1 MEISMVREWLANWA
15 PGIQVAVAAVIAFS
29 SIFVYMYAGH
39 FAQAKQNERLA
50 QCEWSPALEIE
61 LLRDSSPKGGRNMGF
76 SRSDPGCR

>member
-15 PGIQVAVAAVIAFS
+15 PGIHVVAAAVIAFS
-29 SIFVYMYAGH
+29 SNMYAGH

-50 QCEWSPALEIE
+50 QREWSPALEIE
-61 LLRDSSPKGGRNMGF
+61 LLRDSSPKGGRNMGS